1 MGVELYNHIFWGNVF
16 FIHLMKVVN
25 FSLTTMIACDVIDK
39 VRHSVR
45 NFKVHFM
52 LVFYV
57 HTAFNLSGFVKVS
70 NFYQTLEHF
79 KKYYSW
85 FITKQLMEFIFSGG
99 LFRKVS

>member
-1 MGVELYNHIFWGNVF
+1 MYTFIIIYHLGVELYNHIFWGNVF

-25 FSLTTMIACDVIDK
+25 FPLTSMIACDVIDK

-70 NFYQTLEHF
+70 NFYQTL
-79 KKYYSW
+79 SQMN
-85 FITKQLMEFIFSGG
+85 ISRSTIVGS
-99 LFRKVS
+99 